1 LQLERNRAAERLL
14 PRGNKVSAPQSIAAF
29 FDLDGTLLAP
39 PSLEWRFMSYLLRS
53 DQLGVSN
60 ILRWLSQ
67 AGRSLARGQAVLAN
81 KQYVAGLAGSLVA
94 DWADSLEKADSGLS
108 RLKLFDEGLDRI
120 EWHQSQNHLV
130 FLVSGTLAPLATCVA
145 SRIRGKVGAIASEL
159 AVSTGRRPGPDGCAA
174 AARSGEAEL
183 FSEKPHPPI
192 WTGQLAGEHMV
203 GAAKCR
209 ALRSLAAR
217 HHLDLTKCYA
227 YGDSWADRAMLEAV
241 GHPEAVNPSRLLAH
255 FARKQGWPTSRW
267 VAGDTAAG
275 ATVISGSGVRRE
287 TSNLHHE

>member
-1 LQLERNRAAERLL
+1 LQLRRNRAAERFLL
-14 PRGNKVSAPQSIAAF
+14 RGNKMSGPQYIAAF

-39 PSLEWRFMSYLLRS
+39 PSLEWRFIRYLLRS

-60 ILRWLSQ
+60 ILHWLSQ
-67 AGRSLARGQAVLAN
+67 AGRSRARGLRQAVLAN
-81 KQYVAGLAGSLVA
+81 KQYVAGLAESLVA
-94 DWADSLEKADSGLS
+94 DWADALEKADSGLS
-108 RLKLFDEGLDRI
+108 RLRLFDEGLDRI

-145 SRIRGKVGAIASEL
+145 SRIRGKVGAIATEL
-159 AVSTGRRPGPDGCAA
+159 AVSTGTRPAPDGCAE
-174 AARSGEAEL
+174 AARSGKAEV
-183 FSEKPHPPI
+183 FSEKSHPPI

-217 HHLDLTKCYA
+217 HDLDLTKCYA

-241 GHPEAVNPSRLLAH
+241 GHPQAVNPSRLLAH
-255 FARKQGWPTSRW
+255 FARKQGWPVSRW
-267 VAGDTAAG
+267 VPRVT
-275 ATVISGSGVRRE
+275 
-287 TSNLHHE
+287 LHLA